1 MATVSIR
8 MDDSLKR
15 DTEAVLSELGL
26 NMTTAVTMF
35 AKAIVRENG
44 LPLNLSL
51 DRPNSDTLEALRE
64 VELMKRDPSRGKT
77 YSDVRDMMRELLA

>member
-64 VELMKRDPSRGKT
+64 VEEHACG
-77 YSDVRDMMRELLA
+77 